1 MSGHVTQL
9 WRHPVKSHGREALG
23 GVTLTRGQTLPWDRH
38 WAVVHDSSKADGSE
52 WVPCQNF
59 SIGSKA
65 PNLAAIDAKFDEA
78 TGQLTLTHPALGRL
92 VFNPDTKGEQLIAWA
107 GALIP
112 QNRAQSERVVRAAT
126 QGFTDTSF
134 PSISIMNAASHRDVE
149 SHLGGPLETERWR
162 GNIWVDGFAPWEEF
176 DWIGKRLSIGAAE
189 LEIKERVIRCK
200 HTTASPKTGARDID
214 TLSLLNEGWGHQDF
228 GVYAEVTRSGKVEI
242 GDTVEA
248 L

>member
-23 GVTLTRGQTLPWDRH
+23 GVTLTRGQTLPWDRQ
-38 WAVVHDSSKADGSE
+38 WAVAHDSSTADGSD

-59 SIGSKA
+59 SIGAKA
-65 PNLAAIDAKFDEA
+65 PRLAAINAEFDELSGQLVLSHPEL
-78 TGQLTLTHPALGRL
+78 GQLTL
-92 VFNPDTKGEQLIAWA
+92 NPDIDGEKLVAWA
-107 GALIP
+107 GPLIP
-112 QNRAQSERVVRAAT
+112 QNRPQSQRVVRSVT

-134 PSISIMNAASHRDVE
+134 PSISLMNAASHKAVE
-149 SHLGGPLETERWR
+149 GRLGRPLETERWR

-176 DWIGKRLSIGAAE
+176 DWIGKHLRIGAAQ
-189 LEIKERVIRCK
+189 LEIKERVTRCN
-200 HTTASPKTGARDID
+200 HTTASPRTGKSDTD
-214 TLSLLNEGWGHQDF
+214 TLSLLNDGWGHQDF
-228 GVYAEVTRSGKVEI
+228 GVYAEVTRSGRVEI